1 MMSDVSRKTPETRNR
16 ECVYLG
22 IVGIFLSSSFI
33 ILRIAEKKHEN

>member
-1 MMSDVSRKTPETRNR
+1 MPDVSRKTPETSR

-33 ILRIAEKKHEN
+33 ILWIAEKKHEN